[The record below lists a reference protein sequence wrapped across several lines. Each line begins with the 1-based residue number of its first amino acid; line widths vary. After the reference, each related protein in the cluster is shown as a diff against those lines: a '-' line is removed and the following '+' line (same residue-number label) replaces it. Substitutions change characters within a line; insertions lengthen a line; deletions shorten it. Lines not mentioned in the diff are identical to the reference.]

1 MLDEVEEDADD
12 DENIDDE
19 NDEDE
24 DGNESIVIGI
34 STQIGGEGEV

>member
-12 DENIDDE
+12 DENIDE